1 MKRRYYFSTLTLFA
15 ATALWAAGE
24 PTAEELEQNQRRVEA
39 LRKQPDLIARLREN
53 LQAFEKLKDKKKHAV
68 LQLDQDLHELAANKQ
83 ARYWNVLERY
93 ADWLEHLRKE
103 DLQLIK
109 DAPDAAARLAVI
121 KDLRDREW
129 MQGQPKAYRLEWEKL
144 QGEARGQFV
153 AKLRLDERQKHQ
165 RWVIS
170 QRFWKELE
178 SQKTLPC
185 RLSDFAVE
193 VKGKVKDKEAP
204 KTVNKVEI
212 YVNDYLKP
220 YMTAQEE
227 EQLKEAE
234 GRWPDYPVVL
244 VEIASRRTPALPP
257 QTKELR
263 KFDDLPRP
271 IKKALTEIKGKE
283 SKKAAKSFHQLDG
296 SSDFARRLVELAA
309 NPKDN
314 KLPFEHE
321 YLASNPA
328 SLQKPMKKFWDE
340 DLVPAVKKDNDDL
353 RKLTSSEGKWPDFPL
368 AIQELARKHSLT
380 PPWHILPDPD
390 KWHWDRYRTRNQG
403 SGVRGQESGVKHTDP

>member
-1 MKRRYYFSTLTLFA
+1 MKRRYFFSMLCVFA

-24 PTAEELEQNQRRVEA
+24 PTAEELEHNRQRIEA
-39 LRKQPDLIARLREN
+39 LRKHPEQLARLRD
-53 LQAFEKLKDKKKHAV
+53 AFEKFKEKKKDAAV
-68 LQLDQDLHELAANKQ
+68 LQLDQDLHELPANKQ
-83 ARYWNVLERY
+83 DRYWKVLERY
-93 ADWLEHLRKE
+93 ADWLDQLRN
-103 DLQLIK
+103 DNPQAWQAIK
-109 DAPDAAARLAVI
+109 DAPDAATRLARI
-121 KDLRDREW
+121 RDQRDREW
-129 MQGQPKAYRLEWEKL
+129 MQGQARAYRLEFEKL
-144 QGEARGQFV
+144 QGEARGKFV
-153 AKLRLDERQKHQ
+153 AKLRLAERQKHQ
-165 RWVIS
+165 RWVIA

-193 VKGKVKDKEAP
+193 FKGKKDKDPP
-204 KTVNKVEI
+204 KSINKVEA

-234 GRWPDYPVVL
+234 GRWPDYPMAL
-244 VEIASRRTPALPP
+244 VAIAGRRTPALP
-257 QTKELR
+257 QTRELR

-271 IKKALTEIKGKE
+271 IKKALTEVKGKE
-283 SKKAAKSFHQLDG
+283 NKKAIKAFHQLDG
-296 SSDFARRLVELAA
+296 SSDFAHRLVELAA

-340 DLVPAVKKDNDDL
+340 DLLPAVKKDPDDL
-353 RKLTSSEGKWPDFPL
+353 RKLTNSEGKWPDFPL
-368 AIQELARKHSLT
+368 TIQELARKHNLT
-380 PPWHILPDPD
+380 PPWHILPEPD
-390 KWHWDRYRTRNQG
+390 KWHWDRYRTGKTRPPG
-403 SGVRGQESGVKHTDP
+403 PDKAAE